1 MKKVKIKTLLLFVTA
16 ITVFAGCTLKAG
28 QERPVESENDRAAI
42 TGLINRYVETI
53 NRCDT
58 ALVNQIWSHDTDVSF
73 IDPTGYYSTYN
84 EIRDSLVV
92 GILGRLFKERHL
104 QSDNLK
110 IDIDGNMAWS
120 EFTWSFDAVRIDGTA
135 HHAKGQ
141 ETQIFKRYSDGKW
154 RLVHIHYS
162 AIE

>member
-1 MKKVKIKTLLLFVTA
+1 MKKAKIRTLLLWVTA
-16 ITVFAGCTLKAG
+16 LTMFTSCTIKAG
-28 QERPVESENDRAAI
+28 QERPVESEKDKTAI
-42 TGLINRYVETI
+42 KELINRYVETI

-58 ALVNQIWSHDTDVSF
+58 ALVNQIWSHGTDVSF
-73 IDPTGYYSTYN
+73 IGPTGYYSTYN
-84 EIRDSLVV
+84 EIRDSLVT
-92 GILGRLFKERHL
+92 GIFGRLFKERHL
-104 QSDNLK
+104 QSNNLK

-120 EFTWSFDAVRIDGTA
+120 EFTWTFDAMRMDGTA

-141 ETQIFKRYSDGKW
+141 ETQIFKRGSDGEW